1 MDEPILYAHN
11 QEEHPPK
18 HTGGLN
24 TKEPLT
30 LLLQIALSV
39 VLFTMNSKTT
49 AFHVKYSCRQNQNG
63 SVV

>member
-24 TKEPLT
+24 TPQRIKILVLMFGLFVLCGCGHKGTADFIQGKPL
-30 LLLQIALSV
+30 
-39 VLFTMNSKTT
+39 
-49 AFHVKYSCRQNQNG
+49 
-63 SVV
+63 